1 MTSGEHSHGNT
12 PQDEVL
18 AAEYVLGLLSLEKRR
33 TVEKRMTD
41 DVDFQRLVEC
51 WQIDTAAF
59 NDAYGEVPP
68 DASVFSRIENRLFG
82 ARPDAA
88 TGSFWQSLVFWRSV
102 SLVSSLAAIVAIAF
116 ASGLL
121 APGGRHAAPLV
132 ANLTA
137 PGNLIDL
144 VASYDASSGR
154 LKITPVAADSGE
166 RRSLE
171 LWLVPPAGN
180 PKSLGTINAA
190 VDADMVISPEIRGTL
205 GEGSV
210 FAVSLEPIGGSPTG
224 LPTGPIV
231 ASGTARRL

>member
-1 MTSGEHSHGNT
+1 MTAGEHSRGDT

-33 TVEKRMTD
+33 MVEKRMTED
-41 DVDFQRLVEC
+41 ADFQHLVER
-51 WQIDTAAF
+51 WQIDTATF

-68 DASVFSRIENRLFG
+68 DASIFSRIEKRLF
-82 ARPDAA
+82 ARRPDDAA
-88 TGSFWQSLVFWRSV
+88 GSLWQSLVFWRS
-102 SLVSSLAAIVAIAF
+102 LALASSLAAVVAIVF
-116 ASGLL
+116 ASGLF
-121 APGGRHAAPLV
+121 PPDGGRGAPLI

-137 PGNLIDL
+137 PGNVIDL
-144 VASYDASSGR
+144 VAYYDASSGR

-171 LWLVPPAGN
+171 LWLVPPSGN
-180 PKSLGTINAA
+180 PKSLGIIDAA
-190 VDADMVISPEIRGTL
+190 VDAEMLIPSGIRATL

-210 FAVSLEPIGGSPTG
+210 FAVSLEPAGGSPTG